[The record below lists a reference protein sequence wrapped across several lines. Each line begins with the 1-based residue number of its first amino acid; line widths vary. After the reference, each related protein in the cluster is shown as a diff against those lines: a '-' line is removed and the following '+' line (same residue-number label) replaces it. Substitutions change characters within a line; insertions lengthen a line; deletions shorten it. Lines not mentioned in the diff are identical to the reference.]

1 MWSYTHCLPKR
12 VNNAVDLRDG
22 QIRNNCSGR
31 KPGHKQRA
39 EGLLV
44 KGCTGES
51 HKL

>member
-12 VNNAVDLRDG
+12 VNNTVDLRDG